1 MTATLTN
8 GKPRKQLSDQL
19 ERLEEQL
26 QRHDAILDALSEG
39 LNGAVADAT
48 KEGTKEAVTAAVIE
62 LLTNGDLRAALHRAS
77 APAGATKRSAWDRL
91 KARVRQAAAKV
102 NAVATEVAVR
112 RGCGAR
118 WRRPAGF

>member
-1 MTATLTN
+1 MTATMTN
-8 GKPRKQLSDQL
+8 GKPRKQLSDQI

-62 LLTNGDLRAALHRAS
+62 LLTNGDLRSALHRAS
-77 APAGATKRSAWDRL
+77 ASEGGPKPSGWDRL
-91 KARVRQAAAKV
+91 KARVRQAAEKV
-102 NAVATEVAVR
+102 KAVATAVASTVA
-112 RGCGAR
+112 AR
-118 WRRPAGF
+118 VT